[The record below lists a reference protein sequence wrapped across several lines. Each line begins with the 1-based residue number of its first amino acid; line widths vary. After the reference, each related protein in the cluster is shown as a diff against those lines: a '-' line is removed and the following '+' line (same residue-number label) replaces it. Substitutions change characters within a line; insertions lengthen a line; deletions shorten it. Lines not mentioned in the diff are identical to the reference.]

1 MATEALQIRV
11 TEGGAREV
19 KRALE
24 DVGKAGET
32 AKSAVEQLKEKLSS
46 INLKSLINEAFK
58 LTEAYQQLQT
68 RLRSVTSSQ
77 AALDRVSGKLINTAN
92 RSRSSLEDA
101 FDLYSNVAAGARR
114 LGRSEDELVK
124 VTASLAQAAK
134 LSGASASDADEGFK
148 AFAQGLQSGKLQ
160 GDALGTV
167 LQRLPRVADAIARQL
182 NVSREELQR
191 LGDQGKITGPV
202 LLESMSGVAPELQ
215 AEFEGMSV
223 TVSDA
228 LDNLK
233 STARAAVGELGNST
247 GVTQLVSQA
256 ILTLGRDTD
265 TVKKSVEFFAT
276 FIGTTLTAT
285 ALPKLVSG
293 LKSVTQAMSALRVLA
308 LANPW
313 VALATA
319 VAAVIAYLVTF
330 RNEITFGT
338 DGLVT
343 LRDVAVGAF
352 NLIIEKAQFLGSM
365 LLELMPYLATVRD
378 GLKAAFGDIDFSN
391 PWRALLTVAGR
402 TVDSMINIFITGV
415 RITLESFKIFG
426 QAILYE
432 IDQILPQL
440 TMKIESWINAIAS
453 GINKLI
459 RTVNQIPGFSVP
471 ELGSI
476 NIAYSSGPPNASPLN
491 NLVPAI
497 TKIINEQNT
506 ISKDPKSPRVA
517 PFESA
522 VNSMFELPSALLEV
536 IGEEES
542 AKRRAAE
549 AAQKLEEQF
558 ETLVPDV
565 TDLARNFAKLSAL
578 QQELLGPLKQLKSRD
593 LSKSQ
598 GDQFDDKAA
607 LFEQLQDPASANRVR
622 EGLRTDA
629 TSLASQINA
638 TEQAVNQTLS
648 NIGQVAAGRMASAID
663 VVGVRTAVEL
673 ERALAKMTPEAAR
686 QAQQILSTLKDQG
699 VLKVADQ
706 LRIASDTNVQ
716 QLATLLQSTNQAGD
730 QLTNLIQSV
739 GLQASTQITTVLG
752 SASQESRQQIAEVLS
767 EIGDVGREKVAENLQ
782 KMGLDQAN
790 QIAEIL
796 KGVDEKT
803 IQASN
808 LMLQTAKDVL
818 GEGAENI
825 GVVVAVKLIA
835 GFNAAMGRSVADLNA
850 AGNTALSTV
859 LQGAQRRADQIV
871 PGSEVSPDV
880 QRLNN
885 GLEQSR
891 QGVLRLN
898 QELEGLKN
906 KGTNAFNQLGGAAE
920 SMGEK
925 TDEIGQKL
933 KSTFESIFGHLEN
946 ALVSFVTT
954 GKLDFKSLINSI
966 LADLARM
973 VIQMLIIRP
982 LMGIFGGLFGFSA
995 GGLVPGFASGGAVR
1009 GAGTSTSDS
1018 ILARLSHGEFVVNA
1032 RATEQYYPLL
1042 KAINDGGALMPAG
1055 WRLPQYG
1062 TGGIVGGFDTFDR
1075 LPTPSAQMRG
1085 ESTSPQSARMTRMA
1099 AEQAQTMSTRNQRAA
1114 GTGGAVVM
1122 NSTVNVNVTSRG
1134 DANSDGQL
1142 IAKQVDAQIKS
1153 RFIELLQ
1160 NERRPG
1166 GALSNAKVR

>member
-32 AKSAVEQLKEKLSS
+32 AKSAVERLQDKLSS
-46 INLKSLINEAFK
+46 INLKSLITDAFK

-68 RLRSVTSSQ
+68 RLRSVTTSQ

-92 RSRSSLEDA
+92 QSRSSLEDA
-101 FDLYSNVAAGARR
+101 FDVYSSVAAGARR
-114 LGRSEDELVK
+114 LGRSEDDLVK
-124 VTASLAQAAK
+124 VTTSLAQAAK
-134 LSGASASDADEGFK
+134 LSGASAADADEGFK

-191 LGDQGKITGPV
+191 LGDQGKLTGDV
-202 LLESMSGVAPELQ
+202 LLDSLGKAAPQLQ
-215 AEFEGMSV
+215 AEFEGLSV

-228 LDNLK
+228 LANLK

-293 LKSVTQAMSALRVLA
+293 LKSVTQAMSALRVMV

-313 VALATA
+313 VALATS

-330 RNEITFGT
+330 RNEITF
-338 DGLVT
+338 DAEGLVT
-343 LRDVAVGAF
+343 LRDVAVGTF
-352 NLIIEKAQFLGSM
+352 KLIGENVDYAAGQLTQ
-365 LLELMPYLATVRD
+365 LMPAAAGFREALQT
-378 GLKAAFGDIDFSN
+378 AFGDIDFSN
-391 PWRALLTVAGR
+391 VIKGMAVTMARISDGFFNIAGTWKDIILEIGRTLRDAILFSLEMLFPLLTKKVEEWINKSIDSFNRFIREINATLRLNLGEIAPFKF
-402 TVDSMINIFITGV
+402 VDETKPAEGNPLNGLSDRVINIISSRSAADNNPNSTRF
-415 RITLESFKIFG
+415 RLFEDAAK
-426 QAILYE
+426 
-432 IDQILPQL
+432 
-440 TMKIESWINAIAS
+440 
-453 GINKLI
+453 
-459 RTVNQIPGFSVP
+459 GFFNVTQQVATS
-471 ELGSI
+471 LG
-476 NIAYSSGPPNASPLN
+476 
-491 NLVPAI
+491 
-497 TKIINEQNT
+497 K
-506 ISKDPKSPRVA
+506 
-517 PFESA
+517 
-522 VNSMFELPSALLEV
+522 
-536 IGEEES
+536 EES
-542 AKRRAAE
+542 DKRRAAE
-549 AAQKLEEQF
+549 AAQKLEAEFDQ
-558 ETLVPDV
+558 LLP
-565 TDLARNFAKLSAL
+565 DLAALVNNFEKLSTA
-578 QQELLGPLKQLKSRD
+578 QQELLRPLRD
-593 LSKSQ
+593 LKNETFE
-598 GDQFDDKAA
+598 DPFNKKNQFYNA
-607 LFEQLQDPASANRVR
+607 LGNPDTGPQVR

-629 TSLASQINA
+629 RALAEQISA
-638 TEQAVNQTLS
+638 TEKAANLALTS
-648 NIGQVAAGRMASAID
+648 IGEVAAGRMAKAVD
-663 VVGVRTAVEL
+663 VVGLRTAVQIEQV
-673 ERALAKMTPEAAR
+673 LAKATPQVAE
-686 QAQQILSTLKDQG
+686 QAQKILSTLKDDNI
-699 VLKVADQ
+699 LN
-706 LRIASDTNVQ
+706 IASRLRVSNDATLQ
-716 QLATLLQSTNQAGD
+716 QVATLLENTKAAGNQLSTLVQD
-730 QLTNLIQSV
+730 V
-739 GLQASTQITTVLG
+739 GLKASTQIAQIVG
-752 SASQESRQQIAEVLS
+752 SASQESQQQLVAMLS
-767 EIGDVGREKVAENLQ
+767 QIGEVGREKVAQNLEAL
-782 KMGLDQAN
+782 GTAQAKK
-790 QIAEIL
+790 IAEVL
-796 KGVDEKT
+796 KGIDQET

-808 LMLQTAKDVL
+808 LMIQTAKDVL
-818 GEGAENI
+818 GSGAEEV
-825 GVVVAVKLIA
+825 GVVVATKLIA
-835 GFNAAMGRSVADLNA
+835 GFNAAFGSNLGNLAAAGASALSMIANGADNRASGAQSSSVPLPAVADQTQQL
-850 AGNTALSTV
+850 
-859 LQGAQRRADQIV
+859 AQT
-871 PGSEVSPDV
+871 
-880 QRLNN
+880 RL
-885 GLEQSR
+885 
-891 QGVLRLN
+891 
-898 QELEGLKN
+898 ELERLQQRYEAMRNAGV
-906 KGTNAFNQLGGAAE
+906 NAFNQVGNAAQ

-982 LMGIFGGLFGFSA
+982 LMGFFGGLFGFSA

-1075 LPTPSAQMRG
+1075 LPTRSAAIRD
-1085 ESTSPQSARMTRMA
+1085 ESTSPQSARMTRMTRMA

>member
-1 MATEALQIRV
+1 MASEALQIRV
-11 TEGGAREV
+11 LEGGAREV

-32 AKSAVEQLKEKLSS
+32 AKSAVEKLQEKLSKLK
-46 INLKSLINEAFK
+46 LKSLIEDAFK

-68 RLRSVTSSQ
+68 RFRSVTTSQ

-92 RSRSSLEDA
+92 QSRSNLEDT
-101 FDLYSNVAAGARR
+101 FDTYANVAAGARQ
-114 LGRSEDELVK
+114 LGRSENELVG
-124 VTASLAQAAK
+124 VTTSLAQAAK
-134 LSGASASDADEGFK
+134 LSGASASDAEEGFK
-148 AFAQGLQSGKLQ
+148 AFAQGLRSGKLQ

-167 LQRLPRVADAIARQL
+167 LQRLPRVADAIAKQL
-182 NVSREELQR
+182 NVSREELRR
-191 LGDQGKITGPV
+191 LGDQGKLTGSV
-202 LLESMSGVAPELQ
+202 LLDSLSGAAPQLQ

-223 TVSDA
+223 TVTDA
-228 LDNLK
+228 LNNLK

-256 ILTLGRDTD
+256 ILALSRDTD
-265 TVKKSVEFFAT
+265 TLKKSVEFFAT

-338 DGLVT
+338 EGLVT

-365 LLELMPYLATVRD
+365 LLELMPYLTTIRD

-391 PWRALLTVAGR
+391 PWRALLTVAAR
-402 TVDSMINIFITGV
+402 TVDSMINIFLTGV
-415 RITLESFKIFG
+415 RITVESFKILG

-432 IDQILPQL
+432 IDRILPQL
-440 TMKIESWINAIAS
+440 TKKIESWINAIAS
-453 GINKLI
+453 GINRLI
-459 RTVNQIPGFSVP
+459 RTVNQIPGFNVP

-476 NIAYSSGPPNASPLN
+476 RIAYSSGPPNANPLN

-497 TKIINEQNT
+497 EKIINEQNT

-549 AAQKLEEQF
+549 AAQKLEAEFDQ
-558 ETLVPDV
+558 LLP
-565 TDLARNFAKLSAL
+565 DLAALVNNFDKLSTA
-578 QQELLGPLKQLKSRD
+578 QQELLRPLRD
-593 LSKSQ
+593 LKN
-598 GDQFDDKAA
+598 KT
-607 LFEQLQDPASANRVR
+607 FEDPFNQKNQLYNSLRNPDTGPQVR

-629 TSLASQINA
+629 RALAEQISA
-638 TEQAVNQTLS
+638 TEKAANLALTS
-648 NIGQVAAGRMASAID
+648 IGEVAAGRMAKAVD
-663 VVGVRTAVEL
+663 VVGLRTAVQIEQIL
-673 ERALAKMTPEAAR
+673 ARATPQVAE
-686 QAQQILSTLKDQG
+686 QAQKILTTLKDDNILNVASRLRVSNNATLQQIATLLENTKATGNQLSTL
-699 VLKVADQ
+699 
-706 LRIASDTNVQ
+706 VQ
-716 QLATLLQSTNQAGD
+716 D
-730 QLTNLIQSV
+730 V
-739 GLQASTQITTVLG
+739 GLKASTQIAQILG
-752 SASQESRQQIAEVLS
+752 SASQESQQQLVAMLS
-767 EIGDVGREKVAENLQ
+767 QIGEVGREKVAQNLEAL
-782 KMGLDQAN
+782 GSAQAKE
-790 QIAEIL
+790 IAEVL
-796 KGVDEKT
+796 KGIDQET

-808 LMLQTAKDVL
+808 LMIQTAKDVL
-818 GEGAENI
+818 GTGAEQV
-825 GVVVAVKLIA
+825 GVVVATKLIA
-835 GFNAAMGRSVADLNA
+835 GFNAAFGSNLGNLAA
-850 AGNTALSTV
+850 AGASALSTIANGADNRAS
-859 LQGAQRRADQIV
+859 GAQSSSAPLPGVADQTRQLA
-871 PGSEVSPDV
+871 DA
-880 QRLNN
+880 RL
-885 GLEQSR
+885 
-891 QGVLRLN
+891 
-898 QELEGLKN
+898 ELERLQQRYDAMKN
-906 KGTNAFNQLGGAAE
+906 AGVNAFNQVGNAAQ

-973 VIQMLIIRP
+973 VIQMLITRP
-982 LMGIFGGLFGFSA
+982 LMGFFGGLFGFSA
-995 GGLVPGFASGGAVR
+995 GGLVPGFTGGGAVR

-1062 TGGIVGGFDTFDR
+1062 TGGIVDGFDTFDR
-1075 LPTPSAQMRG
+1075 VPTPSTQMRG
-1085 ESTSPQSARMTRMA
+1085 DATSPQSARMTQMA
-1099 AEQAQTMSTRNQRAA
+1099 AGQAQTMSNRNQRSA
-1114 GTGGAVVM
+1114 GTSGAVVM

-1166 GALSNAKVR
+1166 GALSNMKVR